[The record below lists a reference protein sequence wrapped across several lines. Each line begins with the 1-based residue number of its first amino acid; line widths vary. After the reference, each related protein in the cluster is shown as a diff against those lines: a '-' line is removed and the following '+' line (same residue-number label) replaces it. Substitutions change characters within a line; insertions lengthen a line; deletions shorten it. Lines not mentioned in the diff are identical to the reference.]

1 MRALRNGG
9 TAMSKSVTV
18 VLRRAPYGGLQAAEA
33 VRHLNGGVANGMET
47 SLLLLGDGVYVARQ
61 GQAAAPGW
69 TSLSEVLVQV
79 MKHRPRRPGGSGGAV
94 GRDGGEK
101 QARVCVHGGALAERG
116 LGEGDLV
123 PGVEVVDD
131 EGAALLVAG
140 SDATIVY

>member
-1 MRALRNGG
+1 
-9 TAMSKSVTV
+9 MSKSVTV

-79 MKHRPRRPGGSGGAV
+79 MKYRPRRPSAPGGSGAAV
-94 GRDGGEK
+94 DRDGGEN
-101 QARVCVHGGALAERG
+101 QAWVYVHGGALAERG

-140 SDATIVY
+140 SAATIVY